1 MAKRLSEKQKDEIV
15 RRFCTGC
22 GLDELSTEFNFT
34 KTTIIKNLKKFLG
47 EEEYKNFNK
56 KNKYRVEESQ
66 ILDKQDK
73 TNKDAET
80 INFNYPIQDS
90 EASFNLN
97 SFVEIAPLAQE
108 INHST
113 QKDSSSIPIKEIT
126 FPKVVYMIVDKNI
139 ELNINVLKDFPE
151 WQFLPQDDLERKTI
165 EVYYDLKIAK
175 RFCKKDQKV
184 IKVPNTKVFHLVAP
198 LLLSRGIS
206 RIINE
211 EKLIAL

>member
-66 ILDKQDK
+66 ILDKQVK

-90 EASFNLN
+90 ETSFNLN

-113 QKDSSSIPIKEIT
+113 QKDLSSIPIKEIT

-139 ELNINVLKDFPE
+139 ELNIKVLKDFPE

-184 IKVPNTKVFHLVAP
+184 IKVPNPNVFNIVAP
-198 LLLSRGIS
+198 ILISKGIS
-206 RIINE
+206 RIVTSEN
-211 EKLIAL
+211 LIAL